1 MSNVDIIEAGCTS
14 LGMEKGGNISNLSV
28 PKLSLLSKLSLFARA
43 RQIMKL
49 IREIF
54 KTAHY
59 E

>member
-14 LGMEKGGNISNLSV
+14 LGMEKGGNISHLSV
-28 PKLSLLSKLSLFARA
+28 PKLPLLSKLSLFARA